1 MAPILRNRISS
12 PLEAGPSIADGLHLP
27 VYVNEA
33 LDYASKRLA
42 KKGANITLL
51 VVRRDYQLP
60 TSTIAA
66 SPTFTPGSQVINT
79 ALLRPLIPPVSRLEA
94 LKQFVKL
101 SNTSSEGS
109 VRERIVHTHFDR
121 FSDGTV
127 SPAFSEASA
136 TSSSTYSSVDST
148 FSSTNSN
155 RFRWPGSPSQYG
167 SSSVPMTPATPFT
180 VMSDNSTNPSSA
192 TQQTGMKFIHAHPL
206 SPKDERTLSQTIEKT
221 AKKFKL
227 GSEWLSQP
235 VSASSLSLPPDL
247 IRLSLSQNQ
256 TLFSSSHLNLLSLDS
271 LYTFRTAFQAYTR
284 TRSSYRL
291 EDAVD
296 ELRRLYLSNGR
307 RSLTKSV
314 LLNSYRW
321 LDPICD
327 HSLGQVC
334 RMYERAYGGNVI
346 RDDDA
351 NAAAWPL
358 VAEDKEILFTLNSP
372 TDSETE
378 DDDDDEQDLIDDEKF
393 DIKAIE
399 AWYRTTSIHH
409 QPQPPSRLHPPRHR
423 ERETILKIDPLRS
436 HPSNPPHDIL
446 LPSPPPPPP
455 PPPIPVRPAPVP
467 IPAERRNITPKL
479 SPAPPGRNNHHHH
492 PAGIQLKLQTT
503 FPKPLPLPPPP
514 PQQSTTSPPIPSPS
528 SNPQQKEEAEEEEE
542 EEEEDLTA
550 RPQSAIKTFPPFS
563 VVTRTTPPPSAQWSK
578 TSFSLNEIML
588 LSPDGGAVTE
598 EAEESGRERERV
610 GPLTPNGYDDISP
623 ITRGEWG
630 FLFPVVAERLLR
642 RGPVETCS

>member
-1 MAPILRNRISS
+1 MAPIMRNRISS
-12 PLEAGPSIADGLHLP
+12 PLEAGPSIADSLP

-60 TSTIAA
+60 TSTIVT
-66 SPTFTPGSQVINT
+66 SPTFTPGSHVLNT
-79 ALLRPLIPPVSRLEA
+79 AALRPTLPPVSRLEA

-101 SNTSSEGS
+101 NSSTTSDGS
-109 VRERIVHTHFDR
+109 VRERIVHIHLDR

-136 TSSSTYSSVDST
+136 ISSSTYSSVDST
-148 FSSTNSN
+148 FTSTSTSSN
-155 RFRWPGSPSQYG
+155 RFRWPGSPSHYG
-167 SSSVPMTPATPFT
+167 GSSVPMTPATPFT
-180 VMSDNSTNPSSA
+180 VMSDNSAEHSSVA
-192 TQQTGMKFIHAHPL
+192 HQTGLRFIHAEPL
-206 SPKDERTLSQTIEKT
+206 SPKDERLLSQTIEKT
-221 AKKFKL
+221 SKKFKL
-227 GSEWLSQP
+227 GSEWLSRP

-256 TLFSSSHLNLLSLDS
+256 PLFTSSHLKLLSLDS
-271 LYTFRTAFQAYTR
+271 LYTFRTAFQAYAR

-307 RSLTKSV
+307 RPLLKSI

-327 HSLGQVC
+327 HSLSQVC

-346 RDDDA
+346 RDDTKDA
-351 NAAAWPL
+351 SGAAWPL

-372 TDSETE
+372 TDSEAE
-378 DDDDDEQDLIDDEKF
+378 DDDDLDDDEKF
-393 DIKAIE
+393 DLKAIE

-409 QPQPPSRLHPPRHR
+409 HHQPPPAPPR
-423 ERETILKIDPLRS
+423 ERERTVLRIDPLRS
-436 HPSNPPHDIL
+436 HPSNSPHDIL
-446 LPSPPPPPP
+446 LPS
-455 PPPIPVRPAPVP
+455 PVRPAPVP
-467 IPAERRNITPKL
+467 IPEERRTTTPKL
-479 SPAPPGRNNHHHH
+479 FPAPPGRN
-492 PAGIQLKLQTT
+492 PALLQLKLQTT
-503 FPKPLPLPPPP
+503 FEKRLPLPPREEE
-514 PQQSTTSPPIPSPS
+514 THSPISE
-528 SNPQQKEEAEEEEE
+528 KEEKEEEEE
-542 EEEEDLTA
+542 EEEEHTA
-550 RPQSAIKTFPPFS
+550 RPHSAVRSFPPP
-563 VVTRTTPPPSAQWSK
+563 TILTTAKPGNGSAPPSAQWSK

-588 LSPDGGAVTE
+588 SPDG
-598 EAEESGRERERV
+598 SGPGSGSGGVGDNEPEERERV

-630 FLFPVVAERLLR
+630 FLFPVVAERQR
-642 RGPVETCS
+642 MVRVETCT

>member
-12 PLEAGPSIADGLHLP
+12 PLEAGPSIADGLP

-42 KKGANITLL
+42 KKGTNITLL

-60 TSTIAA
+60 PSTIVP
-66 SPTFTPGSQVINT
+66 SPTFTPGPYVLNT
-79 ALLRPLIPPVSRLEA
+79 ASLRPSLPPVSRLEA

-101 SNTSSEGS
+101 NNTTSDGN
-109 VRERIVHTHFDR
+109 VRERIVHIHLDR

-136 TSSSTYSSVDST
+136 TSSSTCSSMDST
-148 FSSTNSN
+148 FSSTSSN

-167 SSSVPMTPATPFT
+167 SGSVPMTPATPFT
-180 VMSDNSTNPSSA
+180 VMSDNSAASSSA
-192 TQQTGMKFIHAHPL
+192 PQQTGMKFIHAHPL
-206 SPKDERTLSQTIEKT
+206 SPKDERILSQTIEKT
-221 AKKFKL
+221 ARKFKL
-227 GSEWLSQP
+227 GSEWLSPP

-256 TLFSSSHLNLLSLDS
+256 ALFSSSHLSLLSLDS
-271 LYTFRTAFQAYTR
+271 LYTFRTALQAYTR

-291 EDAVD
+291 EDTVD

-307 RSLTKSV
+307 RPLLKSV

-327 HSLGQVC
+327 MSLGQVC

-346 RDDDA
+346 RDDTRDA
-351 NAAAWPL
+351 NSTAQWPL

-378 DDDDDEQDLIDDEKF
+378 DDEEDIDDEKL
-393 DIKAIE
+393 DLKAIE
-399 AWYRTTSIHH
+399 AWYRTTSLHDR
-409 QPQPPSRLHPPRHR
+409 QPCRLSRER
-423 ERETILKIDPLRS
+423 ERETVLRIDPLRS
-436 HPSNPPHDIL
+436 HPSNSPPVRVQDIL

-455 PPPIPVRPAPVP
+455 PPIPVVSRPAPVP
-467 IPAERRNITPKL
+467 ILQEHRATPKL
-479 SPAPPGRNNHHHH
+479 SPAPPGRNN
-492 PAGIQLKLQTT
+492 PAMQLKLQTT
-503 FPKPLPLPPPP
+503 FEKRLPLPPRDE
-514 PQQSTTSPPIPSPS
+514 THSPVT
-528 SNPQQKEEAEEEEE
+528 KDDDEEEEE
-542 EEEEDLTA
+542 EEELTA
-550 RPQSAIKTFPPFS
+550 RPQSAIKTFPPS
-563 VVTRTTPPPSAQWSK
+563 SLPTVQPPSAPWNK
-578 TSFSLNEIML
+578 TGFSLDEMM
-588 LSPDGGAVTE
+588 LSPDGGGARE
-598 EAEESGRERERV
+598 DGEGEERERV

-630 FLFPVVAERLLR
+630 FLFPVVAERQR
-642 RGPVETCS
+642 MVRVETCI

>member
-12 PLEAGPSIADGLHLP
+12 PLEAGPSIADGHYLP

-60 TSTIAA
+60 TSTIVA
-66 SPTFTPGSQVINT
+66 SPTFTPGSHVLNT
-79 ALLRPLIPPVSRLEA
+79 ASLRPSLPPVSRLEA

-101 SNTSSEGS
+101 NNTSSDGS
-109 VRERIVHTHFDR
+109 VRERIVHIHLDR

-148 FSSTNSN
+148 FSSTSSN

-167 SSSVPMTPATPFT
+167 SGSVPMTPATPFT
-180 VMSDNSTNPSSA
+180 VMSDNSSVPPSA

-206 SPKDERTLSQTIEKT
+206 SPKDERILSQTIEKT

-256 TLFSSSHLNLLSLDS
+256 SLFSSSHLNLLSLDS

-307 RSLTKSV
+307 RPLLKST

-327 HSLGQVC
+327 HSLSQVC
-334 RMYERAYGGNVI
+334 RMYERAYGDSNAVIKDDLREGNPT
-346 RDDDA
+346 A
-351 NAAAWPL
+351 QWPL
-358 VAEDKEILFTLNSP
+358 APEDKEILFTLNSP
-372 TDSETE
+372 TDSDTE
-378 DDDDDEQDLIDDEKF
+378 DDDEEDIDDDEKL
-393 DIKAIE
+393 DLKAIE

-409 QPQPPSRLHPPRHR
+409 HHHQPPTAPPPSIITITSPPTAAPR
-423 ERETILKIDPLRS
+423 EQQEKEQTGIILQSSESTPSALTPPTLSQRS
-436 HPSNPPHDIL
+436 TSYSPRP
-446 LPSPPPPPP
+446 LPSPS
-455 PPPIPVRPAPVP
+455 AQL
-467 IPAERRNITPKL
+467 L
-479 SPAPPGRNNHHHH
+479 S
-492 PAGIQLKLQTT
+492 L
-503 FPKPLPLPPPP
+503 
-514 PQQSTTSPPIPSPS
+514 S
-528 SNPQQKEEAEEEEE
+528 QQKKGEQHLNYPLHHQA
-542 EEEEDLTA
+542 A
-550 RPQSAIKTFPPFS
+550 
-563 VVTRTTPPPSAQWSK
+563 
-578 TSFSLNEIML
+578 TSQ
-588 LSPDGGAVTE
+588 
-598 EAEESGRERERV
+598 
-610 GPLTPNGYDDISP
+610 
-623 ITRGEWG
+623 
-630 FLFPVVAERLLR
+630 LFN
-642 RGPVETCS
+642 

>member
-1 MAPILRNRISS
+1 MAPIMRNRISS
-12 PLEAGPSIADGLHLP
+12 PLEAGPSITDSLP

-33 LDYASKRLA
+33 LDYASKKLA

-60 TSTIAA
+60 TSTIVT
-66 SPTFTPGSQVINT
+66 SPTFTPGSHVLNT
-79 ALLRPLIPPVSRLEA
+79 APLRPSLPPVSRLEA

-101 SNTSSEGS
+101 NNTTSDGS
-109 VRERIVHTHFDR
+109 VRERIVHIHLDR

-136 TSSSTYSSVDST
+136 ISSSTYSSVDST
-148 FSSTNSN
+148 FSNTSSN
-155 RFRWPGSPSQYG
+155 RFRWPGSPSHYG
-167 SSSVPMTPATPFT
+167 SGSVPMTPATPFT
-180 VMSDNSTNPSSA
+180 VMSDNSVAPSSS

-206 SPKDERTLSQTIEKT
+206 TPKDERVLSQTIEKT

-256 TLFSSSHLNLLSLDS
+256 PLFTSSHLNLLSIDS
-271 LYTFRTAFQAYTR
+271 LYTFRTALQAYAR

-307 RSLTKSV
+307 RPLLKSV

-327 HSLGQVC
+327 HSLSQVC

-346 RDDDA
+346 RDDTKDA
-351 NAAAWPL
+351 SAAAWPL
-358 VAEDKEILFTLNSP
+358 LAEEKEILFTLNSP

-378 DDDDDEQDLIDDEKF
+378 DEEDMDDEKF
-393 DIKAIE
+393 DLKAIE

-409 QPQPPSRLHPPRHR
+409 QPPPHRQPPRR
-423 ERETILKIDPLRS
+423 EERGREQVLRIDPLRS
-436 HPSNPPHDIL
+436 HPSHSPPARAHDIL
-446 LPSPPPPPP
+446 LPSPPP
-455 PPPIPVRPAPVP
+455 IPVRPAPIP
-467 IPAERRNITPKL
+467 IPEERRTTPKL
-479 SPAPPGRNNHHHH
+479 CPAPPGRN
-492 PAGIQLKLQTT
+492 PALQLKLQTT
-503 FPKPLPLPPPP
+503 FEKRLPLPPREE
-514 PQQSTTSPPIPSPS
+514 THSPVSPHPSD
-528 SNPQQKEEAEEEEE
+528 NNNHNNNHDEEEEE
-542 EEEEDLTA
+542 EEEEHTA
-550 RPQSAIKTFPPFS
+550 RPQSAIKSFPPHPPPLLPPT
-563 VVTRTTPPPSAQWSK
+563 VQKTTGATKSGNGSAPPSAQWSK

-588 LSPDGGAVTE
+588 SPDGAAGAAVGGE
-598 EAEESGRERERV
+598 EAEEQRERV

-630 FLFPVVAERLLR
+630 FLFPVVAERQRLVR
-642 RGPVETCS
+642 VETCT